1 MEKSKDGIKEN
12 MNEGRAMDNHTN
24 PSSIPLNGK
33 NPKVRSPTELI
44 MDPFEKGG
52 VLRVRVV

>member
-44 MDPFEKGG
+44 MDPFEEG
-52 VLRVRVV
+52 RF